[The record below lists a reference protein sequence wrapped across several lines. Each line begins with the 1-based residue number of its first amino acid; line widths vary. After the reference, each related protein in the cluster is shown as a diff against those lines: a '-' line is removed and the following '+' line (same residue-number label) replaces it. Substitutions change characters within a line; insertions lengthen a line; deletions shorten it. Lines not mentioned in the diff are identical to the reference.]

1 MDLDLKH
8 LVETIT
14 AEVVNRIEK
23 SGSVKN
29 DTSVKSKN
37 PSPVALAVIGD
48 GEEGFDDAFETV
60 RDLFAGGLNCALA
73 ISERAGERMG
83 EEGIK
88 KISPSVRVVQK
99 DVPAEIYGLLQET
112 SLVIVPV
119 LTLGDAFKI
128 SSLIGDTFVSKLVL
142 QALFIGKKVVAAPDG
157 IFLSLSMS
165 SDKTQSSNPALN
177 ARLRERLDQLRQ
189 LGIEMVSLR
198 NFREHLEE
206 FFASS
211 PSPSSE
217 GVLTC
222 SWSKEGIC
230 GGCGLCVQ
238 GVPEN
243 VEAII
248 NAGAS
253 RVGASLGIKGQ
264 VDSAVAAMIDHTMLK
279 PEVTRDQIIK
289 LCEEARKY
297 RFASVCINPI
307 YVSLARDLLSGSP
320 VKVCTVIGFPLGAD
334 TSVTKAMETRDA
346 IANGADEVDMVIN
359 VGALKAGDYNLVRDD
374 IKAVV
379 ASAGGRVVKVILET
393 ALLNDEEKRKAC
405 RLTKEAGADFVKT
418 STGFGPGGA
427 TVDDIALMRE
437 EVGKYMGVKASG
449 GIRDYDQAMAMIKA
463 GATRIGA
470 SASVAIVERSAKDKG
485 DGY

>member
-1 MDLDLKH
+1 MDLKQ
-8 LVETIT
+8 LVEAIT
-14 AEVVNRIEK
+14 KEVVNKLEVNAPSIKAEQI
-23 SGSVKN
+23 SGN
-29 DTSVKSKN
+29 
-37 PSPVALAVIGD
+37 SPTGLVVLGG
-48 GEEGFDDAFETV
+48 GEEGFDEAFHTL
-60 RDLFAGGLNCALA
+60 RAMMGQDCHCAWA
-73 ISERAGERMG
+73 ISREAREKLG
-83 EEGIK
+83 EEGLR
-88 KISPSVRVVQK
+88 KINPHVKNVEK
-99 DVPAEIYGLLQET
+99 DVTKEIFNMVKDVKA
-112 SLVIVPV
+112 VIVPI
-119 LTLGDAFKI
+119 LTMSDAFKI
-128 SSLIGDTFVSKLVL
+128 SSLIGDTFISKIVL
-142 QALFIGKKVVAAPDG
+142 QALYMGKKVVCAPDG

-165 SDKTQSSNPALN
+165 SKESVCTNSRLD
-177 ARLRERLDQLRQ
+177 ARLKERLDHLRR
-189 LGIEMVSLR
+189 LGIELVPLK
-198 NFREHLEE
+198 NFRDHLSELT
-206 FFASS
+206 ASKMPEKS
-211 PSPSSE
+211 
-217 GVLTC
+217 GLTC
-222 SWSKEGIC
+222 SWSKGGEC

-238 GVPEN
+238 GVPQN

-264 VDSAVAAMIDHTMLK
+264 VDSAVASIIDHTMLK

-297 RFASVCINPI
+297 KFASVCINPS
-307 YVSLARDLLSGSP
+307 YVSLARDLLAGSP

-359 VGALKAGDYNLVRDD
+359 VGALKAGDYELVRDD

-393 ALLNDEEKRKAC
+393 ALLNDEEKRKGC

-427 TVDDIALMRE
+427 TVEDIALMRE

-470 SASVAIVERSAKDKG
+470 SASVAIVERSVKNKG